1 MHLLVEAFQ
10 VLQLFGERR
19 LGARVI
25 AVDLIHPAAELREL
39 LAERLQQP
47 VQPLAVLF
55 LELLAALFE
64 DFRRQIFEFMAQ
76 LFAAVFQKGELVL
89 LAGQPLIQT
98 GFVGARLG
106 QALLAFPQPLLKISL
121 ALVLLL
127 VLTVAFL
134 GQSGETVTGLVPL
147 AAQTV
152 QGAAC
157 DQ

>member
-1 MHLLVEAFQ
+1 
-10 VLQLFGERR
+10 
-19 LGARVI
+19 
-25 AVDLIHPAAELREL
+25 
-39 LAERLQQP
+39 
-47 VQPLAVLF
+47 
-55 LELLAALFE
+55 
-64 DFRRQIFEFMAQ
+64 MAQ

-152 QGAAC
+152 QGAAR